1 MKIFKGLVYY
11 LIAIYIY
18 CMHSVQRV
26 NRTFRLKVR
35 TDIPLTQKLSL
46 STHLGTQ
53 RRQSN
58 ELHANQMK
66 RIVLM
71 MLQVGNA

>member
-1 MKIFKGLVYY
+1 MY
-11 LIAIYIY
+11 
-18 CMHSVQRV
+18 SVQRV

-71 MLQVGNA
+71 MLPGFFITEGYCQYLNVL

>member
-1 MKIFKGLVYY
+1 MY
-11 LIAIYIY
+11 
-18 CMHSVQRV
+18 SVQRV

-46 STHLGTQ
+46 STHLRTQ

-71 MLQVGNA
+71 MLPGFSLQKAIVNI